1 MKKVLIGIMA
11 LILCVFAV
19 GCGGNKK
26 PDGVS
31 DDMYE
36 KATYAIKVVD
46 LYLNGEA
53 TQDET
58 YEKIKTIK
66 LGEFKDYQEPDRSI
80 FTEISILKLKNYGNI
95 SEIKEVRNELAKKI
109 NYKD

>member
-1 MKKVLIGIMA
+1 MKKVLIGIMV
-11 LILCVFAV
+11 LMICVFIV

-36 KATYAIKVVD
+36 KAVYAIKVVD

-58 YEKIKTIK
+58 YEKIKAIK
-66 LGEFKDYQEPDRSI
+66 IKEFKDYQEPDRSV

-95 SEIKEVRNELAKKI
+95 SETKEVRDRLAKAI

>member
-1 MKKVLIGIMA
+1 MKKVLIGIMV
-11 LILCVFAV
+11 LILCVFTL

-26 PDGVS
+26 PDGIS

-36 KATYAIKVVD
+36 KAVYAIKVVD

-58 YEKIKTIK
+58 YEKIKAIK
-66 LGEFKDYQEPDRSI
+66 IGEFEDYQESDRSI
-80 FTEISILKLKNYGNI
+80 FTEIAILKLKNYGNI
-95 SEIKEVRNELAKKI
+95 SEIKEVRDKLAKEI
-109 NYKD
+109 NYKG